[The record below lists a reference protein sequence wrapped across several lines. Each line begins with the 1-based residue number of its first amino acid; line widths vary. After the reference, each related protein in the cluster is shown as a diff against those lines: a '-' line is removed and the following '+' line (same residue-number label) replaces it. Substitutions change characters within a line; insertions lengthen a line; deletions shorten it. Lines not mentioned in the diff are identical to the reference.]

1 MKADGN
7 IVVGLDIGTTKVV
20 AMVGEKTEDD
30 KIKILGYGHA
40 VSFGVQRG
48 TVFNIAKASQSIK
61 EAVGIA
67 EQNTDVEIH
76 SVYVGIAG
84 QHIRSYRQR
93 GTSIRQDPDAEITKQ
108 EMRELEKSMFNSQ
121 TNPGERIIHVI
132 PQVFSL
138 DRHHNLAETD
148 IIGMVGTNIE
158 ANYHIV
164 TAQEE
169 ALNLIQRSVEKAGLE
184 LAGFVL
190 EPMVSAMSVLNE
202 AEKQAGVVLV
212 DIGGG
217 TTDVAVFQ
225 DSVLWHTG
233 VIAIA
238 GNAVTDD
245 IQNTCQVLAPQA
257 EGLKVKHGAALPS
270 AESNNSYVTIA
281 SVNGRS
287 PREISVKNLVEI
299 IKARMEEILT
309 AVQWEIE
316 ESGCKNMLGGV
327 VLTGGGSKMKYL
339 SQLAD
344 YVIGKE
350 SRLGTP
356 TRYLSDD
363 SPKELNDPIF
373 STAIGL
379 VMFGLMHE
387 AELAEEE
394 ALLQS
399 EHEARMAAI
408 ASEQAA
414 RQAAQAAEEAAVAA
428 QQAEAQPQENPAKA
442 KHRLFDWTKKASSM
456 LVNFM
461 KDGDLDD
468 DEN

>member
-1 MKADGN
+1 M
-7 IVVGLDIGTTKVV
+7 
-20 AMVGEKTEDD
+20 
-30 KIKILGYGHA
+30 
-40 VSFGVQRG
+40 
-48 TVFNIAKASQSIK
+48 
-61 EAVGIA
+61 
-67 EQNTDVEIH
+67 
-76 SVYVGIAG
+76 
-84 QHIRSYRQR
+84 
-93 GTSIRQDPDAEITKQ
+93 
-108 EMRELEKSMFNSQ
+108 
-121 TNPGERIIHVI
+121 
-132 PQVFSL
+132 
-138 DRHHNLAETD
+138 
-148 IIGMVGTNIE
+148 
-158 ANYHIV
+158 
-164 TAQEE
+164 
-169 ALNLIQRSVEKAGLE
+169 
-184 LAGFVL
+184 
-190 EPMVSAMSVLNE
+190 
-202 AEKQAGVVLV
+202 
-212 DIGGG
+212 
-217 TTDVAVFQ
+217 AVFQ

-350 SRLGTP
+350 SRLGAP

-394 ALLQS
+394 ALQQA
-399 EHEARMAAI
+399 EREARQAEM

-428 QQAEAQPQENPAKA
+428 RQPEEKPQENPAKA

-461 KDGDLDD
+461 KDDDLDD
-468 DEN
+468 DES